1 MTNSDDESGRI
12 ESSDS
17 TGGGSEPSPAGHEA
31 PPTERNGPSTPS
43 QGSSPAP
50 SSDYPAYGQQP
61 TPPDSGFDTPATGF
75 PPPGGYQPLGGYP
88 PSGGYPPPPSGYP
101 PPYPDRGTAQY
112 PNSGYGAPAY
122 PPPPQY
128 GGYPPPPA
136 GYPGADYGYPGSDY
150 GYGAPV
156 QQGTNS
162 LAIWSLV
169 ASILGVCC
177 GLGSI
182 VGIVLGF
189 MALSQMKQTRQ
200 AGSGLAIAGIV
211 VGVVTL
217 LISFGWTIA
226 MLAA

>member
-1 MTNSDDESGRI
+1 
-12 ESSDS
+12 
-17 TGGGSEPSPAGHEA
+17 
-31 PPTERNGPSTPS
+31 
-43 QGSSPAP
+43 
-50 SSDYPAYGQQP
+50 
-61 TPPDSGFDTPATGF
+61 
-75 PPPGGYQPLGGYP
+75 L
-88 PSGGYPPPPSGYP
+88 YPPP
-101 PPYPDRGTAQY
+101 Y

-156 QQGTNS
+156 QQGTNN

-200 AGSGLAIAGIV
+200 AGNGLAIAGIV